1 MTARVSRILLL
12 LSIVAVA
19 AIVFQPHPTV
29 ASGTVGEFHATLRDL
44 GAPAALTPSR
54 AEALLN
60 AGMFVPATLLAML
73 AFDRLSWTAV
83 VASAFLASL
92 AIETIQGLF
101 LDARTM
107 PVDRR
112 RHQYLRCAPRG
123 AGRPGRTSSHPPA
136 LTSAAPVVA
145 VSVGSARR

>member
-83 VASAFLASL
+83 VASAFLASF

-107 PVDRR
+107 QSIDVVTNTFGALLGALAGLAVRR
-112 RHQYLRCAPRG
+112 LIRPR
-123 AGRPGRTSSHPPA
+123 
-136 LTSAAPVVA
+136 
-145 VSVGSARR
+145 

>member
-92 AIETIQGLF
+92 AIETIQGLL

-107 PVDRR
+107 QSIDVVTNTFGALLGALAGLAVRR
-112 RHQYLRCAPRG
+112 LIRPR
-123 AGRPGRTSSHPPA
+123 
-136 LTSAAPVVA
+136 
-145 VSVGSARR
+145 

>member
-1 MTARVSRILLL
+1 VTARVSRILLL

-92 AIETIQGLF
+92 AIETIQGLL

-107 PVDRR
+107 QSIDVVTNTFGALLGALAGLAVRR
-112 RHQYLRCAPRG
+112 LIRPR
-123 AGRPGRTSSHPPA
+123 
-136 LTSAAPVVA
+136 
-145 VSVGSARR
+145 